1 MIITI
6 EVTAAI
12 DAAGTTQ
19 KFYLSTDEF
28 ITSGTGTPAHTAFEP
43 RLLDAGSIGVHVFSD
58 GKTAGKT
65 TLETGEIIIANMDGG
80 LDNWLEYS
88 FDGRQVIIRKGE
100 ADAEYPAGFTTLLNA
115 TAESIEADHEK
126 IIIRLRDQLYIFDKP
141 LSQNIYGG
149 TNVLPNGIDGTPDDL
164 KDQRKPRIFGQVKNF
179 APPSVNTSKLIY
191 QANDGVGSHINA
203 VYDRGLILTQ
213 GPLYADQA
221 SMENNAP
228 AAGQYRVWEA
238 GGCFRLG
245 SVPAGQVTA
254 DVTEIV
260 SSYSTADIMALIAIK
275 AGFSG
280 SNLSVSDI
288 NALKAIN
295 NSPVGIAVR
304 DETALEA
311 LDAVAESI
319 GAYYYIDALGKLR
332 MGQLTEPGTPVLTFH
347 DYEIIKIERRPSK
360 DVDIPAWRV
369 TVKYSHNETVQKT
382 DIAGGV
388 DDARRAWL
396 AQPYR
401 TSSASDATIKNQ
413 WLLARDMEYNGRL
426 IDQTAAA
433 NEATR
438 KLNLYKVK
446 RDIYEIT
453 IPLELFNQS
462 LMDTVAIDYHRFNLA
477 GGVPFRVI
485 GYTLDTVGRTA
496 TLTLWG

>member
-28 ITSGTGTPAHTAFEP
+28 VTLGADIPAHTAFEP

-65 TLETGEIIIANMDGG
+65 TLETGEIIIANIDGE

-88 FDGRQVIIRKGE
+88 FDGRPVVIRKGE

-126 IIIRLRDQLYIFDKP
+126 IIIRLRDQLYVFDKP
-141 LSQNIYGG
+141 LSQNVYGG

-164 KDQRKPRIFGQVKNF
+164 KDQRKPKLFGLVKNF
-179 APPSVNTSKLIY
+179 VPPSVNTSKLIY
-191 QANDGVGSHINA
+191 QVNDGNIASINA
-203 VYDRGLILTQ
+203 VYDKGLILTAGTAYTSQ
-213 GPLYADQA
+213 SD
-221 SMENNAP
+221 MENNAP
-228 AAGQYRVWEA
+228 AAGQYRVWA
-238 GGCFRLG
+238 SGGCFRLG
-245 SVPAGQVTA
+245 STPAGQVTA
-254 DVTEIV
+254 DVTQIL
-260 SSYSTADIMALIAIK
+260 SNSSTAKIMVIIAVA
-275 AGFSG
+275 AGFNPANFSA
-280 SNLSVSDI
+280 SDA
-288 NALKAIN
+288 NALDALN
-295 NSPVGIAVR
+295 NSTVGLVVR

-311 LDAVAESI
+311 LDAIAESI

-332 MGQLTEPGTPVLTFH
+332 MGQLTEPGTPSRTFH

-369 TVKYSHNETVQKT
+369 TVKYSHNETVQRT

-401 TSSASDATIKNQ
+401 TVSASDAAIKNQ
-413 WLLARDMEYNGRL
+413 WLLARDIEYNGRL
-426 IDQTAAA
+426 LDPTAAA
-433 NEATR
+433 NEAAR

-462 LMDTVAIDYHRFNLA
+462 LMDTVAIDYHRFNLS

-485 GYTLDTVGRTA
+485 GYTLDTVERTA